1 MWNRGYKMKEKERT
15 MMIIHYNEMFNINF
29 EIFSSHY
36 FSKRHTVNLKTL
48 ILYHMKHNW
57 VVNINVS

>member
-15 MMIIHYNEMFNINF
+15 MMVIHYNEMFNINF
-29 EIFSSHY
+29 EIFSSQY
-36 FSKRHTVNLKTL
+36 EVNLKSL
-48 ILYHMKHNW
+48 ILYHLKHNW

>member
-15 MMIIHYNEMFNINF
+15 MMVIHYNEMFNINF
-29 EIFSSHY
+29 AIFSS
-36 FSKRHTVNLKTL
+36 KRGYTVNLKTL
-48 ILYHMKHNW
+48 ILYHLKHNW

>member
-15 MMIIHYNEMFNINF
+15 MMVIHYNEMFNINF
-29 EIFSSHY
+29 EIFS
-36 FSKRHTVNLKTL
+36 KRGYTVLHLKTL
-48 ILYHMKHNW
+48 ILYHLKHNW